1 MAAHEASL
9 LHAVVVVPVAV
20 GVQLATVFRS
30 KLSRLEGIVRFTRS
44 PVQEGQR
51 RPVCPAPADW
61 QQKQILER
69 GLWMVAIQYQH
80 EQPTFHLR

>member
-1 MAAHEASL
+1 MAAHKASL

-20 GVQLATVFRS
+20 GIQLATVFRS
-30 KLSRLEGIVRFTRS
+30 HLSRVEGIVRFTWS

-61 QQKQILER
+61 QQKQILEH
-69 GLWMVAIQYQH
+69 GLWMMVIQYQH
-80 EQPTFHLR
+80 ELPTFHLR